1 MGYNSKLFRVDP
13 ETGDL
18 VPVAKRVLA
27 DYLSE
32 RTRKA
37 TESATITTGGPDEY
51 TYNPPAPNPFPVSST
66 PREVSASTILDPTSN
81 GQSTFIQSQ
90 AENEGISKSGNFDVE
105 KIVPQSYEPRSDV
118 HRVLKDVSET
128 DTSANP
134 LSKELQK
141 QVGIVLSKNRFS
153 SNKKYA
159 GGENQ
164 NSTRLIASVLPLG
177 KSSGEENPS
186 EQPTSRT
193 VNGIEYQSIF
203 DEMREEGIR
212 ILLAGSGVPDDAIGR
227 PSDFNSSDALAAL
240 ANPLTAPFAAL
251 SNIPADN
258 MRAKR
263 STSNTDRLALSA
275 DNAEQ
280 LPNGVPDNLDSRY
293 TQVSYGTLNNPSAQ
307 FGGPLPTTMIALA
320 TILLLEASILVLA
333 TSLIFSLIT
342 KAIRRPDF
350 EAGEAGVL
358 GSERIEG
365 NALDKVSTFF
375 TNLLGIF
382 QPYESSVLS
391 YTTAALEGVLS
402 FTGLTAEDPVD
413 GLLSLLGGAGY
424 YVVMIRN
431 LERNLQTIVDAT
443 QSNGGGFVGGLESV
457 VGFIV
462 ALRESKA
469 VRFVDTMARIGV
481 VSIGKNTLEDQRASI
496 QPGKPGEVYYDQ
508 ATNRVGRSRM
518 TENSRELSW
527 SHRSILERTNGPS
540 SKEAPADPNTPP
552 GVPLQSSG
560 VKIQPLVPE
569 SIRFATV
576 AYSGGGLTEV
586 SKMKSGLDPR
596 GDIGFASSPIDSK
609 TVRDIENALDSEY
622 VPFYFHDLRTNEIL
636 PFHCFLTD
644 LSDSYSVGFVETE
657 AYGRVDP
664 IQVYKG
670 TKRAISFSFMLVA
683 TSPDDFD
690 RMWWSINRLTMMAY
704 PQWTAGE
711 QLTSEDGT
719 FSFTQPFSQVMG
731 ASPLIRIRIGE
742 LIHSNYSRFNLART
756 FGLGKDAVSSDPPS
770 TGPAK
775 KLLAKTGEEV
785 TAEKL
790 KETQKAYDSPA
801 NFSIEASSPEAGTL
815 TLIYG
820 NKRVYGKD
828 PKKRYPAF
836 NTSDLPAAIAGQTFP
851 KAKVDMIFGTIVTF
865 IGTKPEQSKPFGGL
879 KGGYSAIVRLDSDSP
894 ATKKSLFGND
904 ENFNHVI
911 VPIES
916 ISLLDPGLSEID
928 PAASLTPTTLTEL
941 TEISS
946 NFSNPDTLDFSES
959 PNPVVKSFESSAGR
973 GLAGVI
979 TSLGYEWLNDGY
991 SWETTKGKHAPKVC
1005 KVTISFSPIHDLPM
1019 GLDSDGFARAV
1030 PYPVGNTVRA
1040 TWFPELSR
1048 QDSKTNK

>member
-1 MGYNSKLFRVDP
+1 MGYNSKLFKVDSD
-13 ETGDL
+13 TGDI
-18 VPVAKRVLA
+18 VPVAKKVFA

-37 TESATITTGGPDEY
+37 NESATVATGGPDEY
-51 TYNPPAPNPFPVSST
+51 TYNPPSPNPFPVSST
-66 PREVSASTILDPTSN
+66 SREVSSSTILDPTAN
-81 GQSTFIQSQ
+81 DQATFMQSQ
-90 AENEGISKSGNFDVE
+90 AEIDGLSKSKDFDVE
-105 KIVPQSYEPRSDV
+105 KIIPPNYEPRSDV
-118 HRVLKDVSET
+118 HRVLKEVSET
-128 DTSANP
+128 DSSANP
-134 LSKELQK
+134 LSKELQR
-141 QVGIVLSKNRFS
+141 QVGIVLSRNRFS

-159 GGENQ
+159 GGDDQ

-177 KSSGEENPS
+177 KSTTEENPS

-193 VNGIEYQSIF
+193 VNGVSYQSIF

-227 PSDFNSSDALAAL
+227 PSDFNSTDALATL

-251 SNIPADN
+251 SNIPADE

-263 STSNTDRLALSA
+263 STSNTDRLAFSA

-280 LPNGVPDNLDSRY
+280 LPNGVPDNLESRY

-320 TILLLEASILVLA
+320 TILLLEASVLVLA

-342 KAIRRPDF
+342 KAVRRPDF
-350 EAGEAGVL
+350 ESGESGVL

-365 NALDKVSTFF
+365 NELEKVSTFF

-382 QPYESSVLS
+382 QPYESSFLS

-402 FTGLTAEDPVD
+402 FTGLTAEDPID
-413 GLLSLLGGAGY
+413 GVLSLLGSAGY

-481 VSIGKNTLEDQRASI
+481 VSVGKNTLEDQRASV
-496 QPGKPGEVYYDQ
+496 QPGKPGEIYYDQ
-508 ATNRVGRSRM
+508 ATNRVGRSRLIE
-518 TENSRELSW
+518 TSRELSW
-527 SHRSILERTNGPS
+527 SHRSILERVGQGGGPF
-540 SKEAPADPNTPP
+540 AAR
-552 GVPLQSSG
+552 
-560 VKIQPLVPE
+560 IQPLVPD
-569 SIRFATV
+569 SVRFATV
-576 AYSGGGLTEV
+576 AYSGGSLNEV
-586 SKMKSGLDPR
+586 NKIKSGLDPR
-596 GDIGFASSPIDSK
+596 GEIGFTSTQIDSK
-609 TVRDIENALDSEY
+609 TVREIENVLDSEY
-622 VPFYFHDLRTNEIL
+622 VPFYFQDLRTNEIL

-644 LSDSYSVGFVETE
+644 LSDSYSAGYVETE

-670 TKRAISFSFMLVA
+670 TKRAITFSFMLVA
-683 TSPDDFD
+683 TSPTDFD
-690 RMWWSINRLTMMAY
+690 RMWWSINRLTMMVY

-711 QLTSEDGT
+711 QLKSEDGT

-756 FGLGKDAVSSDPPS
+756 FGLGQNVKSSNPEQIS
-770 TGPAK
+770 EK
-775 KLLAKTGEEV
+775 KLLANDKEDGTV
-785 TAEKL
+785 SKL
-790 KETQKAYDSPA
+790 QESSAAYDAPA
-801 NFSIEASSPEAGTL
+801 NYSIESSSPDAGAL
-815 TLIYG
+815 TLLYFDKTVLG
-820 NKRVYGKD
+820 ND
-828 PKKRYPAF
+828 PYKRYPAL
-836 NTSDLPAAIAGQTFP
+836 NAADLPAALAGQTFA
-851 KAKVDMIFGTIVTF
+851 KAKVDVVYGKIVTF
-865 IGTKPEQSKPFGGL
+865 IGTKPEQSKPFGGT
-879 KGGYSAIVRLDSDSP
+879 KGGYSAIVKLDIP
-894 ATKKSLFGND
+894 ATKKSLFD
-904 ENFNHVI
+904 DDKTYTHVI
-911 VPIES
+911 VPIGSLS
-916 ISLLDPGLSEID
+916 IVEPGQPTEIN
-928 PAASLTPTTLTEL
+928 PEASLTPTTLTQLE
-941 TEISS
+941 EISK

-959 PNPVVKSFESSAGR
+959 PNPVVKSFESAGGR

-979 TSLGYEWLNDGY
+979 TSLGYEWLNDNY
-991 SWETTKGKHAPKVC
+991 SWETTKGRHAPKMC
-1005 KVTISFSPIHDLPM
+1005 KVSISFSPIHDLPM

-1030 PYPVGNTVRA
+1030 PYPVGDTVRA
-1040 TWFPELSR
+1040 AWFPELSR

>member
-1 MGYNSKLFRVDP
+1 MGYNSKLFKVDP
-13 ETGDL
+13 DTGDI
-18 VPVAKRVLA
+18 VPVAKRVFA

-37 TESATITTGGPDEY
+37 NESATVATGGPDEY
-51 TYNPPAPNPFPVSST
+51 TYNPPSPNPFPVSST
-66 PREVSASTILDPTSN
+66 SREVSSSTILDPTAN
-81 GQSTFIQSQ
+81 DQATFMQSQ
-90 AENEGISKSGNFDVE
+90 AEIEGLSKSNDFDVE
-105 KIVPQSYEPRSDV
+105 KIIPPNYEPRSDV
-118 HRVLKDVSET
+118 HRVLKEVSET
-128 DTSANP
+128 DSSANP
-134 LSKELQK
+134 LSKELQR
-141 QVGIVLSKNRFS
+141 QVGIVLSRNRFS

-159 GGENQ
+159 GGDDQ

-177 KSSGEENPS
+177 SSTTEENPS

-193 VNGIEYQSIF
+193 VNGVSYQSIF

-227 PSDFNSSDALAAL
+227 PSDFNSTDALATL

-251 SNIPADN
+251 SNIPADE

-263 STSNTDRLALSA
+263 STSNTDRLAFSA

-320 TILLLEASILVLA
+320 TILLLEASVLVLA

-342 KAIRRPDF
+342 KAVRRPDF
-350 EAGEAGVL
+350 ESGETGVL

-365 NALDKVSTFF
+365 NALEKVSTFF

-382 QPYESSVLS
+382 QPYESSFLS

-402 FTGLTAEDPVD
+402 FTGLTAEDPID
-413 GLLSLLGGAGY
+413 GVLSLLGSAGY
-424 YVVMIRN
+424 YVIMIRN

-481 VSIGKNTLEDQRASI
+481 VSSYGKIDEDQRASS
-496 QPGKPGEVYYDQ
+496 QPAGPSEIYYDQ
-508 ATNRVGRSRM
+508 AKNRVGRSRLSE
-518 TENSRELSW
+518 TSRELSW
-527 SHRSILERTNGPS
+527 SHRSILERANGNAGTVRI
-540 SKEAPADPNTPP
+540 K
-552 GVPLQSSG
+552 
-560 VKIQPLVPE
+560 PLVPE
-569 SIRFATV
+569 SVRFATI
-576 AYSGGGLTEV
+576 AYAGGNLSEV
-586 SKMKSGLDPR
+586 SKIKSGLDPR
-596 GDIGFASSPIDSK
+596 GEIGFMKERIDSK
-609 TVRDIENALDSEY
+609 EVRAIENALDSEY

-644 LSDSYSVGFVETE
+644 LSDSYSAGYVETE

-670 TKRAISFSFMLVA
+670 TKRAITFSFMLVA
-683 TSPDDFD
+683 TSPADFD
-690 RMWWSINRLTMMAY
+690 RMWWSINRLTMMVY

-711 QLTSEDGT
+711 QLKSEEGT

-756 FGLGKDAVSSDPPS
+756 FGLGQNVKSNEDVNSAAADQENVEKMLAIKDDKAAVDSLLENS
-770 TGPAK
+770 K
-775 KLLAKTGEEV
+775 KYDLLVDFSLGGGDALNTIALELSYKG
-785 TAEKL
+785 KL
-790 KETQKAYDSPA
+790 VS
-801 NFSIEASSPEAGTL
+801 GTE
-815 TLIYG
+815 
-820 NKRVYGKD
+820 RS
-828 PKKRYPAF
+828 KRYPAF
-836 NTSDLPAAIAGQTFP
+836 NGIDNIGFAKIGQTFP
-851 KAKVDMIFGTIVTF
+851 KAKVERVVGSIVGF
-865 IGTKPEQSKPFGGL
+865 IGTSPKPSIPSGATT
-879 KGGYSAIVRLDSDSP
+879 GGYSAIVQLSDGFK
-894 ATKKSLFGND
+894 ATKKSLFSSD
-904 ENFNHVI
+904 ETYDYVI
-911 VPIES
+911 VPVENIQLYNFTEET
-916 ISLLDPGLSEID
+916 LPID
-928 PAASLTPTTLTEL
+928 TTNPLTKAPTTDLSVL
-941 TEISS
+941 KKD
-946 NFSNPDTLDFSES
+946 FSNPETLDFSES
-959 PNPVVKSFESSAGR
+959 LNPVVRSFESAAGR

-979 TSLGYEWLNDGY
+979 TSLGYEWLNENY
-991 SWETTKGKHAPKVC
+991 SWETSTGRHAPKVC
-1005 KVTISFSPIHDLPM
+1005 KVSISFSPIHDLPM

-1030 PYPVGNTVRA
+1030 PYPVGDTVRA
-1040 TWFPELSR
+1040 AWFPELSREDIR